1 MRRIIK
7 KYGDS
12 MYKNKKIIAII
23 PARGG
28 SKRIPRKNIV
38 KVLGKP
44 LIAYTIEVAKDA
56 TCLDRVI
63 VSTDD
68 EEIRTI
74 SLEYGAEAPFLRPKE
89 LAEDHVSD
97 KPVFVH
103 ALKWL
108 EENEDYRPDIVLN
121 LRPTSPLRF
130 VEDVEKVVKK
140 MIITGCDSVRTVC
153 QVEHH
158 PYWMKKLE
166 GDCAMPFVE
175 GKDERIYY
183 QRQLL
188 PPVYRINGSVDAIR
202 RDVIL
207 NHDFLYGDDMRAVV
221 MSLERSYEVD
231 TPMDLK
237 IIEMLIKER
246 LQCE

>member
-1 MRRIIK
+1 
-7 KYGDS
+7 

-28 SKRIPRKNIV
+28 SKGIPRKNIV

-56 TCLDRVI
+56 DCLDRII

-68 EEIRTI
+68 DEIRTI

-89 LAEDHVSD
+89 LAEDHVPD
-97 KPVFVH
+97 KSVFVH

-108 EENEDYRPDIVLN
+108 EEKEDYRPDVVLN
-121 LRPTSPLRF
+121 LRPTSPLRL
-130 VEDVEKVVKK
+130 VEDIEKVVKK
-140 MIITGCDSVRTVC
+140 MIVTGCDSVRTVC
-153 QVEHH
+153 RVKHH

-166 GDCAMPFVE
+166 GDCAIPFVE

-188 PPVYRINGSVDAIR
+188 PPVYRINGSVDAVR
-202 RDVIL
+202 RDVVL
-207 NHDFLYGDDMRAVV
+207 NRDFLYCDDMRAVI
-221 MSLERSYEVD
+221 MPIKRSYEVD
-231 TPMDLK
+231 TTMDLK
-237 IIEMLIKER
+237 IIEILLKER
-246 LQCE
+246 LRCE

>member
-1 MRRIIK
+1 MK
-7 KYGDS
+7 KNL
-12 MYKNKKIIAII
+12 KVVAII

-28 SKRIPRKNIV
+28 SKDIPRKNIV
-38 KVLGKP
+38 KMLGKP
-44 LIAYTIEVAKDA
+44 LIAYTIDVAKDA
-56 TCLDRVI
+56 DCLSRII

-68 EEIRTI
+68 EEIRKI
-74 SLEYGAEAPFLRPKE
+74 SLEYGAEVPFLRPKE
-89 LAEDHVSD
+89 LAEDHVPD

-121 LRPTSPLRF
+121 LRPTSPLRL
-130 VEDVEKVVKK
+130 VEDIENVIEK
-140 MIITGCDSVRTVC
+140 MIISCCDSVRTIC

-166 GDCAMPFVE
+166 EDRATPFLE

-188 PPVYRINGSVDAIR
+188 PPVFRINGSVDAMR
-202 RDVIL
+202 RDIIL

-221 MSLERSYEVD
+221 MPLERSYDVD

-237 IIEMLIKER
+237 IIEILLKER
-246 LQCE
+246 LRGE